1 MSVSNGAPDVLIVE
15 DEPAF
20 IDALVVGLKRER
32 FHVRVAR
39 EGKEALAVFESS
51 RPDLVLL
58 DVMLPDMSG
67 IDICRQMRRKSDV
80 PIIMVSARSSEFDM
94 VVGLEVGADDY
105 VAKPYRLRELIARMR
120 AALRRAPTDE
130 LTEEA
135 RILSGRG
142 VRIDRE
148 RREVSFNGAPMRLP
162 LKEFE
167 LLELLMANAG
177 RVVTRKTIIDRIWGT
192 TYVGDT
198 KTLDVHVKRLRS
210 RIEDDDAEPQRIVT
224 IRGVGYRF
232 DAEPAEELATT

>member
-1 MSVSNGAPDVLIVE
+1 MIVSNGAPDVLIVE
-15 DEPAF
+15 DEPSF

-39 EGKEALAVFESS
+39 EGKEALAAFEATK
-51 RPDLVLL
+51 PDLVLL

-67 IDICRQMRRKSDV
+67 IDICRQMRKKSDV

-120 AALRRAPTDE
+120 AALRRAPSEE
-130 LTEEA
+130 LTEDV
-135 RILSGRG
+135 RILLGRG

-148 RREVSFNGAPMRLP
+148 RREVSFNGEPMKLP

-177 RVVTRKTIIDRIWGT
+177 KVVTRKTIIDRIWGT

-210 RIEDDDAEPQRIVT
+210 RIEDVDDAPQRIVT

-232 DAEPAEELATT
+232 DAEPAEEPATT

>member
-1 MSVSNGAPDVLIVE
+1 MGQNGAPDVLVVE
-15 DEPAF
+15 DEPGF
-20 IDALVVGLKRER
+20 IEPLVIGLKRER

-39 EGKEALAVFESS
+39 EGREALALFEAS

-67 IDICRQMRRKSDV
+67 VDICREMRRKSEV
-80 PIIMVSARSSEFDM
+80 PIIMVSAKTSEFDM

-120 AALRRAPTDE
+120 AAMRRAPME
-130 LTEEA
+130 EVAEEA
-135 RILSGRG
+135 RVLDARG
-142 VRIDRE
+142 VRIDRD
-148 RREVSFNGAPMRLP
+148 RREVTFHGEPIRLP

-177 RVVTRKTIIDRIWGT
+177 KVVARKTILDKIWGT

-210 RIEDDDAEPQRIVT
+210 RIEDTASVAQRIVT

-232 DAEPAEELATT
+232 DADPVEQPV

>member
-1 MSVSNGAPDVLIVE
+1 MGHNAAPDILIVE

-20 IDALVVGLKRER
+20 IDALVIGLKRER
-32 FHVRVAR
+32 FHVRVAS
-39 EGKEALAVFESS
+39 EGKEALREFEEA

-67 IDICRQMRRKSDV
+67 VDICRQMRKKSDV
-80 PIIMVSARSSEFDM
+80 PIIMVSAKSSEFDM

-120 AALRRAPTDE
+120 AALRRAPTEDGVE
-130 LTEEA
+130 DVRLL
-135 RILSGRG
+135 LSRDLKL
-142 VRIDRE
+142 DRE
-148 RREVSFNGAPMRLP
+148 RREVTFHGEMIKLP
-162 LKEFE
+162 LKEYE

-177 RVVTRKTIIDRIWGT
+177 KVVTRKTIIDRIWGT

-210 RIEDDDAEPQRIVT
+210 RIEEDEAAPQRVVT

-232 DAEPAEELATT
+232 DAEPVEATV

>member
-1 MSVSNGAPDVLIVE
+1 MGHNAAPDVLIVE
-15 DEPAF
+15 DEPGF
-20 IDALVVGLKRER
+20 IDPLVIGLKRER

-39 EGKEALAVFESS
+39 DGREALAAFDTA

-67 IDICRQMRRKSDV
+67 VDICREMRRRSDV
-80 PIIMVSARSSEFDM
+80 PIIMVSAKSSEFDM
-94 VVGLEVGADDY
+94 VIGLEVGADDY
-105 VAKPYRLRELIARMR
+105 IAKPYRLRELIARMR
-120 AALRRAPTDE
+120 AALRRAPEDE
-130 LTEEA
+130 ESAKARQLVSRDLTLDRA
-135 RILSGRG
+135 RHEVMFRG
-142 VRIDRE
+142 DMIK
-148 RREVSFNGAPMRLP
+148 LP

-177 RVVTRKTIIDRIWGT
+177 KVVNRKTIIDRVWGT

-210 RIEDDDAEPQRIVT
+210 RIQDNETVPQRIVT

-232 DAEPAEELATT
+232 EEAAAE

>member
-1 MSVSNGAPDVLIVE
+1 MGHNAAPDILIVE

-20 IDALVVGLKRER
+20 IDALVIGLKRER
-32 FHVRVAR
+32 FHVRVAV
-39 EGKEALAVFESS
+39 EGKEALREFEAA

-67 IDICRQMRRKSDV
+67 VDICRQMRRKSDV
-80 PIIMVSARSSEFDM
+80 PIIMVSAKSSEFDM

-120 AALRRAPTDE
+120 AALRRAPP
-130 LTEEA
+130 EESDGDVMLLVS
-135 RILSGRG
+135 RDLKL
-142 VRIDRE
+142 DRQ
-148 RREVSFNGAPMRLP
+148 RREVIFHGEMIKLP

-167 LLELLMANAG
+167 LLELLMANSG
-177 RVVTRKTIIDRIWGT
+177 KVVTRKTIIDRIWGT

-210 RIEDDDAEPQRIVT
+210 RIEEDEASPQRIVT

-232 DAEPAEELATT
+232 DADLVDATV

>member
-1 MSVSNGAPDVLIVE
+1 MIVSNGAPDVLIVE

-39 EGKEALAVFESS
+39 GGKEALAAFEST

-80 PIIMVSARSSEFDM
+80 PIIMVSAKSSEFDM

-120 AALRRAPTDE
+120 AALRRAPTEE
-130 LTEEA
+130 LAEEA
-135 RILSGRG
+135 RVLVGRG

-148 RREVSFNGAPMRLP
+148 RREVTFHGAPMRLP

-167 LLELLMANAG
+167 LLELLMANTG
-177 RVVTRKTIIDRIWGT
+177 KVVTRKTIIDRIWGT
-192 TYVGDT
+192 MYVGDT

-210 RIEDDDAEPQRIVT
+210 RIEDDEATPQRIVT

-232 DAEPAEELATT
+232 DGESAEELAAT

>member
-1 MSVSNGAPDVLIVE
+1 MAANGAPDVLVVE
-15 DEPAF
+15 DEPGF
-20 IDALVVGLKRER
+20 IEPLVIGLKRER

-39 EGKEALAVFESS
+39 EGREALALFEAS
-51 RPDLVLL
+51 RPDVVLL

-67 IDICRQMRRKSDV
+67 VDICREMRRKSEV
-80 PIIMVSARSSEFDM
+80 PIIMVSAKTSEFDM

-105 VAKPYRLRELIARMR
+105 VAKPYRLRELIARLR
-120 AALRRAPTDE
+120 AAMRRAPME
-130 LTEEA
+130 EVGEEA
-135 RILSGRG
+135 RVLDARG
-142 VRIDRE
+142 VRIDRD
-148 RREVSFNGAPMRLP
+148 RREVTFLGEPIRLP

-177 RVVTRKTIIDRIWGT
+177 KVVARKTILDKIWGT

-210 RIEDDDAEPQRIVT
+210 RIEDNESTPQRIVT

-232 DAEPAEELATT
+232 DADEVGASV

>member
-1 MSVSNGAPDVLIVE
+1 MGHNAAPDVLIVE

-20 IDALVVGLKRER
+20 IDALVIGLKRER
-32 FHVRVAR
+32 FHVRVAV
-39 EGKEALAVFESS
+39 EGKEALREFEAA

-67 IDICRQMRRKSDV
+67 VDICRQMRRKSDV
-80 PIIMVSARSSEFDM
+80 PIIMVSAKSSEFDM

-120 AALRRAPTDE
+120 AALRRAPP
-130 LTEEA
+130 EESDGDVKLLVS
-135 RILSGRG
+135 RDLKL
-142 VRIDRE
+142 DRQ
-148 RREVSFNGAPMRLP
+148 RREVIFHGEMIKLP

-167 LLELLMANAG
+167 LLELLMANSG
-177 RVVTRKTIIDRIWGT
+177 KVVTRKTIIDRIWGT

-210 RIEDDDAEPQRIVT
+210 RIEEDEASPQRIVT

-232 DAEPAEELATT
+232 DADLVDATV